1 MEHIKLILNFEKNT
15 NNKIVLKEL
24 FNSDVHIVQSYK
36 TANSNTSKYKTT
48 LLHEH
53 NPSLDIL
60 ISIIPV

>member
-1 MEHIKLILNFEKNT
+1 MEHIKMILNFEKNT
-15 NNKIVLKEL
+15 NYKIVLKE
-24 FNSDVHIVQSYK
+24 SHK
-36 TANSNTSKYKTT
+36 TANNNTSKHT